1 VKNTDLRRVNLS
13 DVLLRKMTEWEA
25 KNRILSAKER
35 GYLADF
41 AYGLKKRTD
50 FHDKNLKHHLTTLV
64 KNGFEL

>member
-1 VKNTDLRRVNLS
+1 
-13 DVLLRKMTEWEA
+13 MTEWEA